1 MTPEPIKP
9 EPIKM
14 YTTSWCPDCKAAKR
28 ALDSKGL
35 PYTEINIEEVEDAAQ
50 IVMQANGGKRS
61 VPTLVYGDTAASLSG
76 FSIVKMNDFLS
87 KAGLA

>member
-1 MTPEPIKP
+1 MTTPTTPIT
-9 EPIKM
+9 M

-35 PYTEINIEEVEDAAQ
+35 AYTEINIEEVEDAAET
-50 IVMQANGGKRS
+50 VMRVNGGKRS

-76 FSIVKMNDFLS
+76 FSIVKMNAFLS
-87 KAGLA
+87 QAGLA

>member
-1 MTPEPIKP
+1 MTT

-35 PYTEINIEEVEDAAQ
+35 PYTEINIEEVEDAAEV
-50 IVMQANGGKRS
+50 VMQVNGGKRS
-61 VPTLVYGDTAASLSG
+61 VPTLVHGDTARSLSG
-76 FSIVKMNDFLS
+76 FSIVKMNAFLND
-87 KAGLA
+87 AGLA

>member
-1 MTPEPIKP
+1 MTTSSTPIT
-9 EPIKM
+9 M

-35 PYTEINIEEVEDAAQ
+35 AYTEINIEEVEDAAEA
-50 IVMQANGGKRS
+50 VMRVNGGKRS

-76 FSIVKMNDFLS
+76 FSIVKMNAFLS
-87 KAGLA
+87 QAGLA